1 MLRIACLASL
11 ALGLAGC
18 AHQPLAGS
26 DLDRAFRPAFIS
38 RIEEK
43 AGPRSLVFRDDSSYG
58 GKLKKLE
65 PKEAD
70 RRLQLKLEKGIPEK
84 AIGSITRF
92 EVADQLRA
100 STLGLLPRERPWTT
114 VINPAAVAS
123 ALESFLVEEVP
134 ANAPDYELLKPLGA
148 DVVIEFVIEDYGM
161 RSDDGRAGAYLVGYG
176 RMFYLEGGGNVWFRS
191 FRADEVE
198 SGQPHVDPFKVAKDP
213 GLFREHLTSLIKAVA
228 EQFAKD
234 LQPSDRRGGASA
246 PAGHDLSEGDVT
258 TPKMNERKSG
268 DSDDLPAPD

>member
-1 MLRIACLASL
+1 MLRMLPVAL
-11 ALGLAGC
+11 ALGLLGC

-26 DLDRAFRPAFIS
+26 DLDRAQRPAFIS

-43 AGPRSLVFRDDSSYG
+43 AGPRSLVFQGDSSYG

-70 RRLQLKLEKGIPEK
+70 RRLQVKLEKGIPEK
-84 AIGSITRF
+84 GLGTITRF
-92 EVADQLRA
+92 EVADQLR
-100 STLGLLPRERPWTT
+100 STTLAQLPRERPWLN
-114 VINPAAVAS
+114 VVNPAQVAA

-134 ANAPDYELLKPLGA
+134 ANAPDYELLRPLGVDA
-148 DVVIEFVIEDYGM
+148 VIEFVVEDYGM
-161 RSDDGRAGAYLVGYG
+161 RSEDGRAGTYVIGYG
-176 RMFYLEGGGNVWFRS
+176 RMFFLDGGGNVWFRS

-213 GLFREHLTSLIKAVA
+213 GLFRDHLTTLLKAVA

-234 LQPSDRRGGASA
+234 LKPEGRKGGQSL
-246 PAGHDLSEGDVT
+246 PENNDLSDGDT
-258 TPKMNERKSG
+258 ASPKKIERKQG
-268 DSDDLPAPD
+268 DADDLPNPD